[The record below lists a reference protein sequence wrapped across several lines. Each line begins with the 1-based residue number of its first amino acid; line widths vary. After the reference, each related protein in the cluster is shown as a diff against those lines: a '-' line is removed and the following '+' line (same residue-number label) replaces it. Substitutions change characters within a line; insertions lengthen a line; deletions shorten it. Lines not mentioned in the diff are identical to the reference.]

1 MTKNDSMKFLIF
13 NFWWSSNYGAM
24 LTAYSLKLIL
34 NYYTQNIKL
43 VENKTFTE
51 FLINLPSKFV
61 KNFSNS
67 YFQILKNLNFYSDYL
82 SLYNKSVFI
91 TGSDQVFRPIYYPN
105 KLEQYLLDF
114 AKPEAKKIAFS
125 ASFGV
130 CKEQFLKENS
140 KEIIEHMKKSLQSF
154 DFISV
159 REKSGVE
166 ICKEVLGI
174 DAEWI
179 IDPVFILDKVKYDDL
194 INSSTK
200 NYSDK
205 IVSYVLDDNK
215 TYNKAYKYLEKK
227 YGTKVIKLADS
238 NESVENWLSAIQNSK
253 LFITDSF
260 HGVCF
265 AIIFNKPFIC
275 ISNKSR
281 GAARFE
287 SILEMLGIENQCINS
302 VDEIYTK
309 DCVFKIDYEKV
320 NKRIEEERQRGLE
333 FLQKALNAPVG
344 KYEEKQAVRTKYL
357 EDTICELEKQA
368 NLKYQIKKEL
378 WNLWLIIFHK
388 YLPEPVKDIIRALR
402 GNRG

>member
-13 NFWWSSNYGAM
+13 NFWWSSNYGAI

-43 VENKTFTE
+43 IENKTFTE

-82 SLYNKSVFI
+82 SLYNKSIFI
-91 TGSDQVFRPIYYPN
+91 TGSDQVFRPIYCPN

-130 CKEQFLKENS
+130 GKEDFLKENS
-140 KEIIEHMKKSLQSF
+140 KEIIEHMKNSLQSF

-166 ICKEVLGI
+166 ICKEILGV

-179 IDPVFILDKVKYDDL
+179 IDPVFILEKAKYEEL
-194 INSSTK
+194 INNATK
-200 NYSDK
+200 DYSNE
-205 IVSYVLDDNK
+205 IVSYVLDNNK
-215 TYNKAYKYLEKK
+215 SYDKAYKHLEKQ
-227 YGTKVIKLADS
+227 YCSKVVKLADS
-238 NESVENWLSAIQNSK
+238 NESVENWLSAIKNCK
-253 LFITDSF
+253 LFVTDSF

-265 AIIFNKPFIC
+265 ALIFNKPFIC

-281 GAARFE
+281 GAARFD
-287 SILEMLGIENQCINS
+287 SILEMLNIENQCINS
-302 VDEIYTK
+302 IDEIYTK
-309 DCVFKIDYEKV
+309 DCIFKVDYEKV
-320 NKRIEEERQRGLE
+320 DRRIEEERQKGLA
-333 FLQKALNAPVG
+333 FLQKALESPVG
-344 KYEEKQAVRTKYL
+344 KFEEKQTVRTLYL
-357 EDTICELEKQA
+357 EETVCKLEQQA